1 VPARILLIIP
11 NDVDR
16 LLYEEMLPALG
27 FVAASAASMSE
38 ALDCIQTALPD
49 LIILDEQ
56 VRLADGSDP
65 IPALRTACSAPVVL
79 SAWCSTERSRLVA
92 IKRGA
97 DDAVPKPPER
107 VALAATLRCL
117 YQHKQQLDQALDRE
131 AELSGRLRV
140 LTERVENTVRS
151 LRGSLSSAVLG
162 IGYIQETLDARDRT
176 GAHAQTLADAAA
188 SLEQASHALNELA
201 GAVRSDLLARHL
213 EFASID
219 LAELIGQVGASRR
232 PHAEARQVELGV
244 EAERGIEFDGDRA
257 VLTRVAHH
265 LVDASLRQTSAGGRV
280 LLSLEP
286 GLDEVEIAVR
296 CSGPPAA
303 LDPLDGSERPTLP
316 VQGVPAPNESG
327 LEFCRQAVRAHG
339 GAMRV
344 EHSPAWPVSY
354 VVRLPWLGSG
364 ATAPP
369 APAHGTR

>member
-1 VPARILLIIP
+1 MPARILLIIP

-27 FVAASAASMSE
+27 FQTTTATCMSE
-38 ALDCIQTALPD
+38 ALVCLQTALPD
-49 LIILDEQ
+49 LIMLDEQ
-56 VRLADGSDP
+56 VRLADGGDP

-107 VALAATLRCL
+107 VSLAATLRCL
-117 YQHKQQLDQALDRE
+117 YQHKQQLDQVLDRE

-140 LTERVENTVRS
+140 LTERVEETVRT
-151 LRGSLSSAVLG
+151 LRSSLSSAMNG
-162 IGYIQETLDARDRT
+162 IGYVQEAAAARDRT
-176 GAHAQTLADAAA
+176 GTLAQILADAAVA
-188 SLEQASHALNELA
+188 LEQASHALDELGA
-201 GAVRSDLLARHL
+201 AVRSDLLARHL

-219 LAELIGQVGASRR
+219 LAELMGQVGASRR

-244 EAERGIEFDGDRA
+244 EAERGIELDGDRA

-280 LLSLEP
+280 LLSVEP
-286 GLDEVEIAVR
+286 GPDEVEIAVR

-303 LDPLDGSERPTLP
+303 PGGVDGSERPTLP
-316 VQGVPAPNESG
+316 VQGAPAPRESG
-327 LEFCRQAVRAHG
+327 LEFCRQAVQAHG
-339 GAMRV
+339 GSIRV

-354 VVRLPWLGSG
+354 VVRLPRPGSG

-369 APAHGTR
+369 APARGTR